1 MRLLSFIIV
10 LFALTFTSCKNNQ
23 DKASSKAVEKDT
35 TKFFQLTEYLQ
46 SQIKEVNA
54 TPFFIYKLD
63 ILNNNQDSTPI
74 NTSIFNQVSSQFL
87 SPDIN
92 DEKIKHYYTESIF
105 EDQTTKSFTIS
116 YSTTNKEL
124 ELQNVDVLLDEDG
137 QTVKRILLRK
147 YHNYPDSS
155 AIEQLSWKPGES
167 FQVNRSVQKSG
178 NTGTSHQ
185 TIVVWNKKG

>member
-1 MRLLSFIIV
+1 MRLTGFSIV
-10 LFALTFTSCKNNQ
+10 LFAFACTSCKNNQ
-23 DKASSKAVEKDT
+23 DKASSKVAEKDT
-35 TKFFQLTEYLQ
+35 TKFFQITQYLQ

-54 TPFFIYKLD
+54 TPFFIYKID
-63 ILNNNQDSTPI
+63 IYNNKQDSTPI
-74 NTSIFNQVSSQFL
+74 NAAIFTQVSSQFL
-87 SPDIN
+87 TPDIN

-137 QTVKRILLRK
+137 QTVKRIHLRK
-147 YHNYPDSS
+147 YRNYPDSS

-167 FQVNRSVQKSG
+167 FQVNKSVQLTG
-178 NTGTSHQ
+178 NTATSHQ